1 MGNHQ
6 ALQVKGSSLFL
17 NVSWAMDV
25 REDDLHVV
33 WLGDFIA
40 VLFAV
45 LHSLSLCSQSVVP

>member
-45 LHSLSLCSQSVVP
+45 MHSFSLCSQSVVP